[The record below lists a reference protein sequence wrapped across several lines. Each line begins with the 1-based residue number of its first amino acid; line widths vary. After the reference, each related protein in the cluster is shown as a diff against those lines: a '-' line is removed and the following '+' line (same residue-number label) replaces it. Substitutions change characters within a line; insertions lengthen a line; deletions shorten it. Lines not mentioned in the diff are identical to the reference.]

1 MVSEIDYSI
10 LVSNVISENRYKHCR
25 LCLKSIEEN
34 LVCFDDAVS
43 LDVEYHI
50 FHPLSEI
57 LRDLF
62 GPEVKSFILLKQ
74 IYIH

>member
-25 LCLKSIEEN
+25 LCLKSIEGS
-34 LVCFDDAVS
+34 LVCFDDRVS
-43 LDVEYHI
+43 LDVENHT

-62 GPEVKSFILLKQ
+62 GLEVRNIGFFFF
-74 IYIH
+74 